1 MSSQSDSKHANCI
14 PASSFSLNRKPWAWL
29 KYSPETQNQVKRI
42 PWCHWGKR
50 TWWARVDVMNIVSRT
65 RLSDQ
70 QNITS
75 VTRRREMYSKR
86 VYFSCSHHLRRYPS
100 MPSFFLKWDTTYS
113 SSNPAGSVRGNRH
126 NGISEV
132 IEKASFPDIIPGKEN
147 KTGSNNTDKIRIWN
161 TESERIELF
170 IEKLSNAFRRRQW

>member
-1 MSSQSDSKHANCI
+1 
-14 PASSFSLNRKPWAWL
+14 
-29 KYSPETQNQVKRI
+29 
-42 PWCHWGKR
+42 
-50 TWWARVDVMNIVSRT
+50 
-65 RLSDQ
+65 
-70 QNITS
+70 
-75 VTRRREMYSKR
+75 
-86 VYFSCSHHLRRYPS
+86 
-100 MPSFFLKWDTTYS
+100 
-113 SSNPAGSVRGNRH
+113 VRGNRH